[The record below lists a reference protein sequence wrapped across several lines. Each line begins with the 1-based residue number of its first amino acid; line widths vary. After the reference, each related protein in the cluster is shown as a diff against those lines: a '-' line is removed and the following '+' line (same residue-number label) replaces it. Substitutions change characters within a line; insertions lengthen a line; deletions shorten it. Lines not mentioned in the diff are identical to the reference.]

1 MPNSERH
8 PLAPFLPCGARLLM
22 LGSFPPPRK
31 RWSMEFF
38 YPNLQNDMWR
48 IIGHLATGDKLYFL
62 NPEGRFDRERIVE
75 FCTEQGIALYDAA
88 EEVIRLKDNAS
99 DEFLEV
105 IREVDLTALLA
116 HIPACCDLVTT
127 GAENPPRS
135 SARSSAAKPPKWA
148 SASPIRSLSA
158 SCASGVCPPLRV
170 PFRGRWSGRPNFTE
184 KYFHLAELFLE
195 KSYLCK
201 NRNRKRVV
209 PK

>member
-8 PLAPFLPCGARLLM
+8 PLAPFLPDGARLLM

-48 IIGHLATGDKLYFL
+48 IVGHLATSDKLHFL
-62 NPEGRFDRERIVE
+62 NSEGRFDRERIVQ
-75 FCTEQGIALYDAA
+75 FCTERGIALYDAA

-127 GAENPPRS
+127 GGKSTKIVCSIIGCQAPKVGECVTHAFAERELRIWRMPSSSRAFPRS
-135 SARSSAAKPPKWA
+135 VEWKAEFYRKVFSSCGIIP
-148 SASPIRSLSA
+148 
-158 SCASGVCPPLRV
+158 
-170 PFRGRWSGRPNFTE
+170 
-184 KYFHLAELFLE
+184 
-195 KSYLCK
+195 
-201 NRNRKRVV
+201 
-209 PK
+209 

>member
-8 PLAPFLPCGARLLM
+8 PLAPFLPDGARLLM

-48 IIGHLATGDKLYFL
+48 IIGHLATGDKLHFL

-105 IREVDLTALLA
+105 IQEVELTALLTK
-116 HIPACCDLVTT
+116 IPACCDLVTT
-127 GAENPPRS
+127 GGKSTEIVCSIIGCQAPKVGEFVTHAFAERELRIWRMPSSSRAFPRS
-135 SARSSAAKPPKWA
+135 VEWKAD
-148 SASPIRSLSA
+148 
-158 SCASGVCPPLRV
+158 
-170 PFRGRWSGRPNFTE
+170 F
-184 KYFHLAELFLE
+184 Y
-195 KSYLCK
+195 
-201 NRNRKRVV
+201 RKVFSKCGII
-209 PK
+209 P